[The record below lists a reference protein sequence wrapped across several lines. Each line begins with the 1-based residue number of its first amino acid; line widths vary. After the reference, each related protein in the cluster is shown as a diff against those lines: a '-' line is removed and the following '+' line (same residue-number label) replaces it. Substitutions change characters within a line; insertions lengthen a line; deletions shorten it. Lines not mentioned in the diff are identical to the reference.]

1 MQQRELQTALG
12 DAHTTDAT
20 SPPDQLLQ
28 DVVGQTPTQ
37 LPRVAGIAVG
47 TFDGLAEDGSVF
59 VSIASLNLS
68 RIRARSIAPVLSA
81 TLGDALAIGFEGN
94 DPHKPIVLG
103 VMLEAPFTPI
113 KPEQQSASAQVDVM
127 VDGERVV
134 LKAEHEIELRC
145 GEAAIVLTADGRIQL
160 RGTYITSHAS
170 ATQRILGGSVNIN

>member
-1 MQQRELQTALG
+1 MRQRDQQSTLANSQSADVL
-12 DAHTTDAT
+12 

-37 LPRVAGIAVG
+37 LPRVAGIAIG
-47 TFDGLAEDGSVF
+47 TFEGQAEDGSVF
-59 VSIASLNLS
+59 VSIASLNLN
-68 RIRARSIAPVLSA
+68 RIRARSIDQVLSA
-81 TLGDALAIGFEGN
+81 SFGDAVAIGFEGN

-103 VMLEAPFTPI
+103 VMLQALSVPN
-113 KPEQQSASAQVDVM
+113 KSEQQSASAQTDVR

-134 LKAEHEIELRC
+134 LSAEHEIELRC